1 MYKWHSGYMR
11 KQNADI
17 RKMLWEDRQYKKLP
31 EARYLLQIE
40 CCRE

>member
-17 RKMLWEDRQYKKLP
+17 RKMLWEDRQYKKMTNFVIS
-31 EARYLLQIE
+31 EQ
-40 CCRE
+40 